1 MAERDQLEVDVLI
14 VGGGPAGLAAAIK
27 LRQLAKARGKDDF
40 SVMLIEKGG
49 DIGSHGISGAVVDPK
64 GLDELLPDWRES
76 APVEAAVSTDEMWYL
91 TDTAKMAVP
100 AFAMPPMMKNHGK
113 FVSSLQKLTK
123 WLGDIAEENGADIF
137 PAFPGQELLWG
148 PAEDGSGAER
158 VIGVRV
164 GDKGVDHNG
173 NPKPNYEPGPDL
185 LAKVVILSE
194 GVRGTLAKQ
203 AVPRLGLAEG
213 RDPQVYAVGIKELWQ
228 CAPGK
233 VTPGS
238 VIHTFG
244 YPLPN
249 ETFGGG
255 FIYGMGGD
263 VLDIGLVT
271 GLDYMDPTTD
281 PHDSFQRY
289 KQHPAIEKMI
299 EGGTLLRYGAKAIP
313 EGGLYAMP
321 RHYAGGLLL
330 IGDSGGFLNGMRLK
344 GIHLAIKS
352 GILAAETA
360 FQAIETGSTDAAAL
374 APFETAFENSWAY
387 DELRTAR
394 NFHQGFKGGL
404 FAGMLNAGLA
414 MYTGGRAFGVID
426 RLHGEDGY
434 AQMKKLSERAPKAI
448 EHRAKIDN
456 VITFDKLTDVF
467 NSGTMHDEDQVP
479 HLHVAD
485 TSICADRCTVEYGN
499 PCQYFCPAKVYEP
512 LFNVSGHNGD
522 TKVDGR
528 LQINFSNCVHCK
540 TCDIM
545 DPYQI
550 ITWVPPQGG
559 EGPVY
564 TGM

>member
-1 MAERDQLEVDVLI
+1 MSVQRDRLEVDVLI

-27 LRQLAKARGKDDF
+27 LRQLARASGKDDLA
-40 SVMLIEKGG
+40 VMLIEKGG

-64 GLDELLPDWRES
+64 GLDELLPDWRAS
-76 APVEAAVSTDEMWYL
+76 APVEAAVSSDRMWYL
-91 TDTAKMAVP
+91 TQTGKIAVP
-100 AFAMPPMMKNHGK
+100 PAMVPPLLKNHGK
-113 FVSSLQKLTK
+113 SVASLQRLTK
-123 WLGDIAEENGADIF
+123 WLGGIAEELGADVF
-137 PAFPGQELLWG
+137 PAFPGQELLW
-148 PAEDGSGAER
+148 DGDR
-158 VIGVRV
+158 VVGVRT
-164 GDKGVDHNG
+164 GDKGVGHDG
-173 NPKPNYEPGPDL
+173 RPKANYEPGPDL
-185 LAKVVILSE
+185 SAKVVIIAE

-203 AVPRLGLAEG
+203 AVTKLGLDRG
-213 RDPQVYAVGIKELWQ
+213 RDPQVYAAGIKELWQ
-228 CAPGK
+228 CAPGT
-233 VTPGS
+233 VEAGS

-244 YPLPN
+244 FPLPN

-255 FIYGMGGD
+255 FIYGMQND
-263 VLDIGLVT
+263 VLDIGMVT

-281 PHDSFQRY
+281 PHDNMQRY
-289 KQHPAIEKMI
+289 KQHPAITKMLA
-299 EGGTLLRYGAKAIP
+299 GGTLLRYGAKAIP

-321 RHYAGGLLL
+321 RPYAAGLLL
-330 IGDSGGFLNGMRLK
+330 TGDSAGFLNGMRLK

-352 GILAAETA
+352 GMLAAESA
-360 FQAIETGSTDAAAL
+360 FAAIEAADTSAERL
-374 APFETAFENSWAY
+374 ASFETAFEASWAHE
-387 DELRTAR
+387 ELHIAR

-404 FAGMLNAGLA
+404 FAGMLNAGLS
-414 MYTGGRAFGVID
+414 MNLGGRAFGVVD
-426 RLHGEDGY
+426 RLPNHAGY
-434 AQMKKLSERAPKAI
+434 AQMVKLGDRAPQAI
-448 EHRAKIDN
+448 KQRAKIDN
-456 VITFDKLTDVF
+456 VVTFDKLTDVF
-467 NSGTMHDEDQVP
+467 KSGTMHDEDQVP

-512 LFNVSGHNGD
+512 LFEVEGQNGR
-522 TKVDGR
+522 TTVEGR